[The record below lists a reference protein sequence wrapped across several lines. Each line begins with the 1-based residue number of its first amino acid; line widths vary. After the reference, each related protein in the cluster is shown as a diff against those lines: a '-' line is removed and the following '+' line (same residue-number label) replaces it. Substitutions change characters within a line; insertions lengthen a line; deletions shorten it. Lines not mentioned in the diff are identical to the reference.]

1 MMGVMAAVVSPR
13 RSPLGWVAVPALLGV
28 LVMIGMAISTESR
41 DNFENRTST
50 NDTNEQAGQRSND
63 GNESETQP
71 SSQTEPNS
79 GGTSTD
85 QQGGAGDAEEQGN
98 PEDGNSEEGDPEE
111 ADPDQ
116 GGGTVQERIGGGEET
131 TPVIIQTPN
140 GDVVVQLG
148 NGDTVT
154 ALPGNSPIPSDPS
167 RTLTPSSDGDLG
179 GVRVTEDGTL
189 EPIEAPEQTDR
200 DFGLS
205 PAPGG
210 GLEVTRP
217 DGSTVTLDPAT
228 DGSVTA
234 TESADGSS
242 ENIPADDDVVIQPAE
257 RFPEGQQIDPTGQP
271 LIVETPNGPVRLELT
286 GDGDLVGNQPDP
298 NAIVQVDPDDLVA
311 IRVDENGN
319 LEVVPLDQVGPE
331 DTVLVPADGG
341 VDLVRP
347 DGSRV
352 EFRIDGEND
361 GITATEVTADGTE
374 IELTPNPDGSVTLE
388 DGTTVGP
395 IDIAEDGS
403 AIERLL
409 DQTADLPWPWVFG
422 AIALLAALSV
432 ATAVYLYKNQ
442 PNNEFDFG
450 QLAATG
456 VDVDEFEQFLA
467 ILSNDPDPAKAIRLA
482 FYAAERG
489 IGGLPPRRPDE
500 TPFEWHNRVEQL
512 RPELAEPLG
521 PICDR
526 FAMVRFAPGHATTED
541 RDAVVARLRQ
551 LNLMAAATG
560 PRHSAMAGV

>member
-1 MMGVMAAVVSPR
+1 MTAVGPPR
-13 RSPLGWVAVPALLGV
+13 RSPLGWIAVPALLGV
-28 LVMIGMAISTESR
+28 LVVIGLAISTESR
-41 DNFENRTST
+41 DNFENRTSA
-50 NDTNEQAGQRSND
+50 NDTNEQAGQQPNNGND
-63 GNESETQP
+63 QP
-71 SSQTEPNS
+71 SPDFEPDAGGDLSEDEPGATGESQ
-79 GGTSTD
+79 
-85 QQGGAGDAEEQGN
+85 EQGDSTQGT
-98 PEDGNSEEGDPEE
+98 PEQDTAESGDGEPGDGESQQQLGDGE
-111 ADPDQ
+111 A
-116 GGGTVQERIGGGEET
+116 T
-131 TPVIIQTPN
+131 TPVVIQTPN

-154 ALPGNSPIPSDPS
+154 ALSGDSPIPTDPA

-179 GVRVTEDGTL
+179 GVRVTEDGNL
-189 EPIEAPEQTDR
+189 EPIDVPEQADR

-217 DGSTVTLDPAT
+217 DGSTVTLDPAG

-234 TESADGSS
+234 TESVDGRT
-242 ENIPADDDVVIQPAE
+242 ENVPADSDVVIQPAD
-257 RFPEGQQIDPTGQP
+257 RFPEGQQTDPTGQP

-286 GDGDLVGNQPDP
+286 GDGDLVANQPDP
-298 NAIVQVDPDDLVA
+298 DSVVQIDPDDLVA

-319 LEVVPLDQVGPE
+319 LEVVPLDEIGPD
-331 DTVLVPADGG
+331 DTVLVPTDGG

-352 EFRIDGEND
+352 EFRLDGEND
-361 GITATEVTADGTE
+361 GVTATEVTVDGDQ
-374 IELTPNPDGSVTLE
+374 IELTPNPDGSITLE

-395 IDIAEDGS
+395 IDFAEDGS

-422 AIALLAALSV
+422 AIALLTALSV

-456 VDVDEFEQFLA
+456 VDVDEFEHFLA
-467 ILSNDPDPAKAIRLA
+467 VLSSDPDPARAIRLA

-489 IGGLPPRRPDE
+489 LGGLPPRRPDE
-500 TPFEWHNRVEQL
+500 TPFEWHNRVEQI

-526 FAMVRFAPGHATTED
+526 FAMVRFAPGHATSED

-551 LNLMAAATG
+551 LNLMAAGAAG
-560 PRHSAMAGV
+560 PPHQAMAGV

>member
-1 MMGVMAAVVSPR
+1 MTAVGSPR
-13 RSPLGWVAVPALLGV
+13 RSPLGWIAVPALLGV

-41 DNFENRTST
+41 DNFENRTSA
-50 NDTNEQAGQRSND
+50 NDTNEQAGQQPNN
-63 GNESETQP
+63 GNETSDQP
-71 SSQTEPNS
+71 SSQPEQSS
-79 GGTSTD
+79 GDLSP
-85 QQGGAGDAEEQGN
+85 EEQGASGESQEQAN
-98 PEDGNSEEGDPEE
+98 PEQGSSEQGDPGQDDAEPGDGE
-111 ADPDQ
+111 AQ
-116 GGGTVQERIGGGEET
+116 QQLGNGEET

-154 ALPGNSPIPSDPS
+154 ALSGSSPIPTDPS

-179 GVRVTEDGTL
+179 GVRVTEDGNL
-189 EPIEAPEQTDR
+189 EPIDTPEQSDR

-217 DGSTVTLDPAT
+217 DGSTVTLDPVG

-242 ENIPADDDVVIQPAE
+242 ENVPADGDVVVQPAD
-257 RFPEGQQIDPTGQP
+257 RFPEGQQTDPTGQP

-286 GDGDLVGNQPDP
+286 GDGDLVANQPDP
-298 NAIVQVDPDDLVA
+298 DSVVQVDPDDLVA
-311 IRVDENGN
+311 IRVDENGD
-319 LEVVPLDQVGPE
+319 LEIVPLDQVGPD
-331 DTVLVPADGG
+331 DTVLVPSDGG

-361 GITATEVTADGTE
+361 GVTATEVTADGEE
-374 IELTPNPDGSVTLE
+374 IELTPNPDGSITLE

-395 IDIAEDGS
+395 IDFAEDGG

-422 AIALLAALSV
+422 AIALLAVLSV
-432 ATAVYLYKNQ
+432 ATAIYLYKNQ

-456 VDVDEFEQFLA
+456 VDVDEFEHFLTV
-467 ILSNDPDPAKAIRLA
+467 LSDDPDPARAIRLA

-489 IGGLPPRRPDE
+489 LGGLPPRRPDE
-500 TPFEWHNRVEQL
+500 TPFEWHNRVEQV

-526 FAMVRFAPGHATTED
+526 FAMVRFAPGHATSED
-541 RDAVVARLRQ
+541 RNAVVARLRQ
-551 LNLMAAATG
+551 LNMLAAGSAG
-560 PRHSAMAGV
+560 PRHAAMAGV

>member
-1 MMGVMAAVVSPR
+1 MTAVGSTR
-13 RSPLGWVAVPALLGV
+13 RSPLGWFAVPALLGV

-50 NDTNEQAGQRSND
+50 NNTDSQLGQQPSDQLPDQPAIDSGSLSDDPNESNESNDQQSEATGQAQDQDESANGTGEAGDSEATQQAGNGD
-63 GNESETQP
+63 G
-71 SSQTEPNS
+71 
-79 GGTSTD
+79 
-85 QQGGAGDAEEQGN
+85 
-98 PEDGNSEEGDPEE
+98 E
-111 ADPDQ
+111 A
-116 GGGTVQERIGGGEET
+116 T

-148 NGDTVT
+148 NGDIVT
-154 ALPGNSPIPSDPS
+154 AVPGDSPIPSDPS
-167 RTLTPSSDGDLG
+167 RTLTPSADGDLG
-179 GVRVTEDGTL
+179 GVRVTEDGNL
-189 EPIEAPEQTDR
+189 EPIDAPEQVDTPEQVGR
-200 DFGLS
+200 DFGLA
-205 PAPGG
+205 PTPGG
-210 GLEVTRP
+210 GVAVTRP
-217 DGSTVTLDPAT
+217 DGSVVTLNPNA
-228 DGSVTA
+228 DGGLNVMEANETR
-234 TESADGSS
+234 TESADQD
-242 ENIPADDDVVIQPAE
+242 ALIQPAD
-257 RFPEGQQIDPTGQP
+257 RFPEGQQTDPTAQP
-271 LIVETPNGPVRLELT
+271 LIVETPSGPVRLELT
-286 GDGDLVGNQPDP
+286 GDGDLVANQPDP
-298 NAIVQVDPDDLVA
+298 DSIVQVDPDDLVA

-319 LEVVPLDQVGPE
+319 LEVVPLDEVGPD

-361 GITATEVTADGTE
+361 GVTATEVTADGQE

-395 IDIAEDGS
+395 IDFAEDGN

-422 AIALLAALSV
+422 AIALLTALSV
-432 ATAVYLYKNQ
+432 GTAVYLYKNQ
-442 PNNEFDFG
+442 PENEFDFG

-456 VDVDEFEQFLA
+456 VDVDEFEHFLA
-467 ILSNDPDPAKAIRLA
+467 VLTNDPDPARAIRLA

-489 IGGLPPRRPDE
+489 LGGLPPRRPDE
-500 TPFEWHNRVEQL
+500 TPFEWHNRVEQV

-526 FAMVRFAPGHATTED
+526 FAMVRFAPGHATAED

-551 LNLMAAATG
+551 LNLLAGGSTR
-560 PRHSAMAGV
+560 PRHDAMAGV